1 MQLTSAQ
8 SKLLK
13 KRASCDC
20 VDFMIC
26 PRYPHI
32 SVLVCSGALPPRFSG
47 EAPEA
52 RFVRKPYRVAE
63 IAPIIRAMMPG

>member
-1 MQLTSAQ
+1 
-8 SKLLK
+8 
-13 KRASCDC
+13 
-20 VDFMIC
+20 MIC